1 MKIQKT
7 IKWAAAIAAVC
18 LAAYSASAT
27 CIVSTNGNMVG
38 VNFVANDN
46 PANAETGDAIPG
58 GVQNGFVDS
67 LATNEVTGVFPQ
79 PHWNNLGRYGDNV
92 SLMDSNG
99 CDSGISI
106 SWYSWGMWH
115 SASYTG
121 FGGDTTA
128 IYPQPPNTPNLKL
141 MDGYLESG
149 WNQHSIAPVLLNQ
162 PIPPGTVLTNSTM
175 GVLSAPIILLKGID
189 TFLLAQGGGT
199 YSIVIYTGTGNA
211 PTESRHSEIWLEKV
225 TLNSSPPDAITEGA
239 TNSTQYYCLYNT
251 MFDGSSFTTP
261 PATATNNQQAADFN
275 CVVFDGLTDDQV
287 LIRGQDISGGP
298 GTCFAGIQITARGL
312 HVAPILASPAFSP
325 ANTVYAGS
333 PVTVSASVV
342 AGTPPIYFQWQTDG
356 GSGGALTNIPGQTA
370 STLNV
375 TPADIGYQY
384 AIQYCCIGS
393 NAFGIGISPTN
404 TLTVNQQ
411 SAPIL
416 TADMGGTTPGA
427 AAVGYNTNVYGFI
440 GGNVQFHAEFNAGTF
455 PITNQWLLK
464 PDSGGGYAPIVGATG
479 WYWTVTNV
487 LSAKA
492 GLYELAA
499 TNVVGSNYSS
509 WAHLT
514 ALADPAAPGST
525 GVTNMYANDVMT
537 NHPWAYWKFEE
548 TNDTF
553 FSSMQ
558 AYDYSGHNFDATY
571 GNSTDGSMS
580 TGCKDGFE
588 TLPDLG
594 PNSLPGNPW
603 AGFPTN
609 NMCAKPSPNHANGYL
624 YLPPLNLY
632 TNAVTFTMW
641 IKPNVAT
648 LPKSTGLLMNRNGFD
663 AAGIG
668 FGTTVNAG
676 STPCLAYTWNNN
688 SSATYGWNSGLFPV
702 AGIWNFVAC
711 TITPSNTVMYL
722 YNASSGGTNLY
733 RAVNNVTNAAEAF
746 NGGTTWLASDNW
758 NNGNNFNGWIDEVAI
773 FTNSL
778 GENLIHDLFLK
789 ALGLTNGI
797 PPTFYQQPTNTA
809 VFQGQTLQLSALAS
823 GIPTPA
829 TNSQYQWQHPSGTT
843 WANLA
848 TTTGRLTTNATL
860 YWQYFNGSVPS
871 FRAMAFNSS
880 GTNYSL
886 GATVAYVPCPTNEG
900 LWTVNFCVPSTA
912 NTGPGTPY
920 VGPGVLAPYNTTA
933 YWNTLSGLN
942 MQNITGLL
950 DDGITPSGIKVSATN
965 GNLYTFCSGVPCNNL
980 LLDQYCQL
988 HDTNNGVNFFF
999 TQVPKGIYNMALYG
1013 CTASYANRGVG
1024 FTVITNGV
1032 SAGTQWVTNNTENAQ
1047 DLFFTPYDNT
1057 VVFTNLLVVNGK
1069 LQVNAAI
1076 ALSTPAYTN
1085 GSSTE
1090 ADFNGAQLQ
1099 LVTAGPDFWSCYN
1112 KGTNVV
1118 LTWGGGGLQQS
1129 TNLTPGVGL
1138 GWVTN
1143 TAVSPYTFAPTGAV
1157 RFFRI
1162 VNGAA
1167 HWP

>member
-1 MKIQKT
+1 MKK
-7 IKWAAAIAAVC
+7 IKLVLKATLFC
-18 LAAYSASAT
+18 LAAALSMGLAQAGTGTTNLLLNWSFEQPATGKISTGYDTVPYWFSDAIAFDSGVESGEVPPDGSTWSAYMDAT
-27 CIVSTNGNMVG
+27 NIDVRANQTTSHLIQPGECFIASIWCKNEWVFTLNYAHTNGYLSVMLYYGGTPDTVSGDVNTSLGTVG
-38 VNFVANDN
+38 TPFFTNTFV
-46 PANAETGDAIPG
+46 
-58 GVQNGFVDS
+58 
-67 LATNEVTGVFPQ
+67 
-79 PHWNNLGRYGDNV
+79 
-92 SLMDSNG
+92 
-99 CDSGISI
+99 
-106 SWYSWGMWH
+106 
-115 SASYTG
+115 
-121 FGGDTTA
+121 
-128 IYPQPPNTPNLKL
+128 
-141 MDGYLESG
+141 
-149 WNQHSIAPVLLNQ
+149 
-162 PIPPGTVLTNSTM
+162 IPPG
-175 GVLSAPIILLKGID
+175 SASH
-189 TFLLAQGGGT
+189 T
-199 YSIVIYTGTGNA
+199 
-211 PTESRHSEIWLEKV
+211 TESDWTNYSFGVIAD
-225 TLNSSPPDAITEGA
+225 SIPADAIGKPIGIQFW
-239 TNSTQYYCLYNT
+239 NSSTQYNT
-251 MFDGSSFTTP
+251 SVWGQHAWMSMDDVQLF
-261 PATATNNQQAADFN
+261 ATN
-275 CVVFDGLTDDQV
+275 
-287 LIRGQDISGGP
+287 
-298 GTCFAGIQITARGL
+298 GI
-312 HVAPILASPAFSP
+312 APIL
-325 ANTVYAGS
+325 S
-333 PVTVSASVV
+333 PVVLTPTNSVWGGETLTFSESAFGS
-342 AGTPPIYFQWQTDG
+342 TPLSYQWQTDG
-356 GSGGALTNIPGQTA
+356 GSGGTLTNIIGATLTNLVVVTSTNPGTY
-370 STLNV
+370 S
-375 TPADIGYQY
+375 YQV
-384 AIQYCCIGS
+384 IVSNSFGS
-393 NAFGIGISPTN
+393 GISAVVSYVVMGLN
-404 TLTVNQQ
+404 
-411 SAPIL
+411 APAI
-416 TADMGGTTPGA
+416 TQDTGQADFGA
-427 AAVGYNTNVYGFI
+427 NTNLLGFI
-440 GGNVQFHAEFNAGTF
+440 GGNVYFYAAFIGAPTV
-455 PITNQWLLK
+455 TNQWLFGTNSLGITNK
-464 PDSGGGYAPIVGATG
+464 IANATNDLQIVNVQPSSVGY
-479 WYWTVTNV
+479 
-487 LSAKA
+487 
-492 GLYELAA
+492 YELTA
-499 TNVVGSNYSS
+499 TNGIGGSSS
-509 WAHLT
+509 TPSYLT

-553 FSSMQ
+553 FQIMQ

-571 GNSTDGSMS
+571 GNNDGTSS
-580 TGCKDGFE
+580 SGCKDGGE

-594 PNSLPGNPW
+594 PIGTGSNPY
-603 AGFPTN
+603 AGFPAN
-609 NMCAKPSPNHANGYL
+609 NMCAKPSPNHAHGYL
-624 YLPPLNLY
+624 RLPPLNLK
-632 TNAVTFTMW
+632 TNTVTFTMW

-648 LPKSTGLLMNRNGFD
+648 LPKSTGLLMNRNGGD

-722 YNASSGGTNLY
+722 YNASSGGTNLNKG
-733 RAVNNVTNAAEAF
+733 VQNLTNTPEAF
-746 NGGTTWLASDNW
+746 NGGTTWLAGDNW
-758 NNGNNFNGWIDEVAI
+758 NDGLTFNGWIDEVAI

-778 GENLIHDLFLK
+778 GENLIQDLFLK

-797 PPTFYQQPTNTA
+797 PPTVYQQPTNTA

-829 TNSQYQWQHPSGTT
+829 TNSQYQWQRISGTA
-843 WANLA
+843 WVNFA
-848 TTTGRLTTNATL
+848 TTTGRMTTNATM
-860 YWQYFNGSVPS
+860 YWQYFNGSVTN
-871 FRAMAFNSS
+871 FRAMAYNSS

-900 LWTVNFCVPSTA
+900 LWTVNFCVPSIA

-920 VGPGVLAPYNTTA
+920 VGPGVLASTNTTA
-933 YWNTLSGLN
+933 YWNTLSGVN

-950 DDGITPSGIKVSATN
+950 DDGITRSGIKVSATN
-965 GNLYTFCSGVPCNNL
+965 GNLVTFSSGAPCNNL
-980 LLDQYCQL
+980 LLDQYCQIT
-988 HDTNNGVNFFF
+988 DTNNGLNFFF